1 MTTKL
6 ITTGPIKEKVS
17 KTLSSGP
24 PILRTVS
31 LFLFI
36 IYFELLRTVIL
47 IVLGNM
53 LFWGSVGGTQQ
64 KCVLKFLIYLFGFD
78 TCQSVEMSF
87 YRILLHLDCKFY
99 MVLNLS

>member
-24 PILRTVS
+24 SILRTVS

-64 KCVLKFLIYLFGFD
+64 KCVLEFLIYLFGFD